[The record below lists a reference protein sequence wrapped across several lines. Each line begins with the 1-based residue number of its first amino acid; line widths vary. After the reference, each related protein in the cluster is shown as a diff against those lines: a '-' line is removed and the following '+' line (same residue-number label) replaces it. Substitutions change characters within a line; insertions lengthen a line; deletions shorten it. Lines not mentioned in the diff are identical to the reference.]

1 MTNLTDLSQEICRL
15 YLRNGTKAYGL
26 YHLNQLQHALQS
38 ARHAEL
44 QGLTPAMIMASLLH
58 DVGHMV
64 HDLGEA
70 PAEDGVDDK
79 HEDLGAVWAATHFP
93 EAVSEPIRLHVAAKR
108 YLCSVEHG
116 YEASLSKDS
125 RISFALQGGHMT
137 EAEQQAFLRTP
148 YADDAITLRR
158 IDDLAK
164 DPKAVTPDL
173 DAYLALYLRD
183 AVNGTRSQAVMS

>member
-1 MTNLTDLSQEICRL
+1 MKSLADLSQEICRL

-38 ARHAEL
+38 ARQAEL
-44 QGLTPAMIMASLLH
+44 QGLTPALIMASLLH

-70 PAEDGVDDK
+70 PAEDGVDDR
-79 HEDLGAVWAATHFP
+79 HEDLGAVWATTHFP

-108 YLCSVEHG
+108 YLCTVEEG
-116 YEASLSKDS
+116 YEASLAKDS
-125 RISFALQGGHMT
+125 RLSFALQGGRMSA
-137 EAEQQAFLRTP
+137 AEQQAFLRNA

-173 DAYLALYLRD
+173 NAYLTLYLRD
-183 AVNGTRSQAVMS
+183 AVNDTRSQAVSR